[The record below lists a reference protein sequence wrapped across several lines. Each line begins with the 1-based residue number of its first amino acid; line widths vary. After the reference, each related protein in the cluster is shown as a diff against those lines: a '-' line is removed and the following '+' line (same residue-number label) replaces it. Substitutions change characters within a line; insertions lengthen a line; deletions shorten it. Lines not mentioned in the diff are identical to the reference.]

1 MVELSAGELRLV
13 GLHDDGEH
21 LLLAS
26 PGGAQYRLPI
36 TDALRAA
43 VRRDRPQLE
52 HLRSTS
58 AGFLPPREIQSRVRA
73 GMTAEEIATSAGIT
87 VEQVRR
93 YEGPVLAER
102 EFIAQQAAAT
112 RVGRDSSS
120 PTLGDLVTDRL
131 AARGVDT
138 SDLAWDA
145 ARPDGHGWIVSVGFE
160 VGGQDRLARWTFDH
174 SAHALHAL
182 EDEARWLSETEIAD
196 EPIPRRHL
204 AAVRSTVFDVEADG
218 SIRPVLDAVDARH
231 PGASPTG
238 PTPDELAETALDETS
253 SLLDDLR
260 GRRGVRQ
267 QVDLHDD
274 DDDGFEGF
282 GPPAAFDLDRPGPRP
297 VGDAPGAH
305 PLDTGSLRS
314 ARVYPVPSSAS
325 PAPGGADERD
335 DAHGTDHDAPPV
347 ALDEGARPAP
357 RRAAGSSSAPSTGSA
372 PTVSGGSGSRPSGPG
387 SSDAVEASS
396 EHADPEDRAAVK
408 GRAPRRARSKV
419 PSWDEIVF
427 GAKPE

>member
-58 AGFLPPREIQSRVRA
+58 AGFLPPREIQSKVRA

-112 RVGRDSSS
+112 RVGRDSDS

-138 SDLAWDA
+138 SALAWDA
-145 ARPDGHGWIVSVGFE
+145 ARPDGHGWIVSVAFE

-218 SIRPVLDAVDARH
+218 SIRPVLDAVDARR
-231 PGASPTG
+231 PDDSSTAPTAE
-238 PTPDELAETALDETS
+238 ELAASALDETS

-267 QVDLHDD
+267 QVDLHEDD
-274 DDDGFEGF
+274 DLDFEGF

-314 ARVYPVPSSAS
+314 ARVYPVPTAAPPASGAAGTSDDPPGGEPAS
-325 PAPGGADERD
+325 PAAPDGE
-335 DAHGTDHDAPPV
+335 APP
-347 ALDEGARPAP
+347 AA
-357 RRAAGSSSAPSTGSA
+357 RRATTPGSSRSGSTAGSVSPSGAGSSDSVDAAPDEPEPGDR
-372 PTVSGGSGSRPSGPG
+372 VS
-387 SSDAVEASS
+387 
-396 EHADPEDRAAVK
+396 VK
-408 GRAPRRARSKV
+408 NRAPRRARSKV

>member
-21 LLLAS
+21 LVLAGT
-26 PGGAQYRLPI
+26 GGAQYRLPI

-52 HLRSTS
+52 HLRSTA
-58 AGFLPPREIQSRVRA
+58 AGFLPPREIQSKVRA

-138 SDLAWDA
+138 TALAWDA

-231 PGASPTG
+231 PSEPTTA
-238 PTPDELAETALDETS
+238 PSAEELAATALEETS

-267 QVDLHDD
+267 QVDLQDD
-274 DDDGFEGF
+274 DDLDFEGF
-282 GPPAAFDLDRPGPRP
+282 GPPAAFDLERLGPRP

-305 PLDTGSLRS
+305 PQDTGPALRS
-314 ARVYPVPSSAS
+314 ARVYPVPASAAS
-325 PAPGGADERD
+325 AAGGSGGADDAAETGD
-335 DAHGTDHDAPPV
+335 DRAP
-347 ALDEGARPAP
+347 
-357 RRAAGSSSAPSTGSA
+357 
-372 PTVSGGSGSRPSGPG
+372 
-387 SSDAVEASS
+387 SSDASGPAVASS
-396 EHADPEDRAAVK
+396 DAPTEPESTDRVSVK
-408 GRAPRRARSKV
+408 NRAPRRARSKV

>member
-21 LLLAS
+21 VVLAA

-52 HLRSTS
+52 QLRSTG
-58 AGFLPPREIQSRVRA
+58 AGFLPPREIQAKVRA
-73 GMTAEEIATSAGIT
+73 GMTAQEIATSAGIT

-112 RVGRDSSS
+112 RVGRDTSS

-138 SDLAWDA
+138 TELAWDA

-204 AAVRSTVFDVEADG
+204 ASVRSAVFDVEADG
-218 SIRPVLDAVDARH
+218 SIRPVLDAVDAR
-231 PGASPTG
+231 PPADQPAAPSAE
-238 PTPDELAETALDETS
+238 ELAATALEETT

-267 QVDLHDD
+267 QMDLDD
-274 DDDGFEGF
+274 DDLTFEGF

-305 PLDTGSLRS
+305 PLEAPTAGRS
-314 ARVYPVPSSAS
+314 ARVYPVP
-325 PAPGGADERD
+325 
-335 DAHGTDHDAPPV
+335 T
-347 ALDEGARPAP
+347 
-357 RRAAGSSSAPSTGSA
+357 STGSDTGSDTGPET
-372 PTVSGGSGSRPSGPG
+372 PTGHTPVTATGPTPDEPTSGERPTTTGATPAAG
-387 SSDAVEASS
+387 TE
-396 EHADPEDRAAVK
+396 PEDGAPLRS
-408 GRAPRRARSKV
+408 RAPRRARSKV

>member
-1 MVELSAGELRLV
+1 MVEVSAGELRLV
-13 GLHDDGEH
+13 DLHDDGEH
-21 LLLAS
+21 LLLAG

-52 HLRSTS
+52 HLKSTS
-58 AGFLPPREIQSRVRA
+58 AGFLPPREIQARVRA
-73 GMTAEEIATSAGIT
+73 GMTAQEIATSAGIT
-87 VEQVRR
+87 IEQVRR

-112 RVGRDSSS
+112 RVGRDNSS
-120 PTLGDLVTDRL
+120 PPLGDLVTDRL

-138 SDLAWDA
+138 TALTWDA

-160 VGGQDRLARWTFDH
+160 VGGQARLARWTFDH
-174 SAHALHAL
+174 SAHMLHAL
-182 EDEARWLSETEIAD
+182 EDEARWLSETEIVD

-204 AAVRSTVFDVEADG
+204 ASVRSTVFDVEANG
-218 SIRPVLDAVDARH
+218 SIRPVLDAVDGHRTSD
-231 PGASPTG
+231 GASEAL
-238 PTPDELAETALDETS
+238 TPDELAASALDETT

-267 QVDLHDD
+267 QVDLNDEDD
-274 DDDGFEGF
+274 DVEFEGF
-282 GPPAAFDLDRPGPRP
+282 GPPTVFDLGRPGPRP

-305 PLDTGSLRS
+305 PPETGSLRS
-314 ARVYPVPSSAS
+314 ARVF
-325 PAPGGADERD
+325 PAPASTTSAADGPSTAVGPDRSAAPTPDGEQPDVHAAASDTAGASSS
-335 DAHGTDHDAPPV
+335 
-347 ALDEGARPAP
+347 
-357 RRAAGSSSAPSTGSA
+357 AAGSQP
-372 PTVSGGSGSRPSGPG
+372 PEVETV
-387 SSDAVEASS
+387 
-396 EHADPEDRAAVK
+396 DRVSVK
-408 GRAPRRARSKV
+408 NRTPRRARSKV

>member
-21 LLLAS
+21 VVLAG

-52 HLRSTS
+52 QLRSTA
-58 AGFLPPREIQSRVRA
+58 AGFLPPREIQSKVRA
-73 GMTAEEIATSAGIT
+73 GMTAQEIATSAGIT

-138 SDLAWDA
+138 TSLAWDA

-204 AAVRSTVFDVEADG
+204 ASVRSTVFDVEADG
-218 SIRPVLDAVDARH
+218 SIRPVLDAVDAGR
-231 PGASPTG
+231 PADPPATPSPE
-238 PTPDELAETALDETS
+238 ELAATALDETT
-253 SLLDDLR
+253 SLLDELR

-267 QVDLHDD
+267 QVDLDD
-274 DDDGFEGF
+274 DDLEFEGF

-297 VGDAPGAH
+297 VGDVPGAH
-305 PLDTGSLRS
+305 PHDAGATGRS
-314 ARVYPVPSSAS
+314 ARVYPVPSSSSSTDAHEPPSGTEPTRDHTGGPAS
-325 PAPGGADERD
+325 ATAGTPGAPGAPGDDPAGAE
-335 DAHGTDHDAPPV
+335 P
-347 ALDEGARPAP
+347 
-357 RRAAGSSSAPSTGSA
+357 
-372 PTVSGGSGSRPSGPG
+372 
-387 SSDAVEASS
+387 EAN
-396 EHADPEDRAAVK
+396 AAVRS
-408 GRAPRRARSKV
+408 RAPRRARSKV